1 MNINNK
7 DITIIVIIFI
17 IFILYLYLNN
27 SIEPFSS
34 NSNNVME
41 NNFQDIINNV
51 FQTIANELEIVNKN
65 HSIVKS
71 ISNIFKNNSYNLK
84 TISKS
89 KNLRVHLNN
98 LIKHNNNNI
107 SNYDDLISMIKNN
120 KLDNELFNDMQRI
133 YSNKKDLDTLF
144 VNNDTLMLK
153 VIDVMSKHNWETNEM
168 TDGSDYSIFDDFDV
182 TNINTAITQK
192 QQEIE
197 GNINKFLEN
206 LHTSSLFDSQF
217 RNKLKEIF
225 TNLKELN
232 KNLIIRF
239 GVFNLYHMIDRLYQL
254 YQQNNSFNL
263 SNNLVSNFNN
273 SNDVLKNNIKDAI
286 ENDIKNIRKLIDSNN
301 NNILSDDVE
310 VQYLNTVD
318 LNNDIVY
325 NFCKKIKKL
334 DKPNE
339 NNLMFIRFSKEFVDK
354 KNKHIQRLQKE
365 IDTIQKD
372 LYEQEVNDFNSNK
385 LRINDHASKQYQ
397 AIMKAKENIE
407 NSKKLKVNIS

>member
-7 DITIIVIIFI
+7 DITIIIIIFI
-17 IFILYLYLNN
+17 IFVLYLYLNN
-27 SIEPFSS
+27 SIEPFT
-34 NSNNVME
+34 SNNGME
-41 NNFQDIINNV
+41 NNFQNIINNV
-51 FQTIANELEIVNKN
+51 FQTIKNELEIVNKN
-65 HSIVKS
+65 HNIVKS

-98 LIKHNNNNI
+98 LIKNNNNNI
-107 SNYDDLISMIKNN
+107 INCDDMISMIKNSN
-120 KLDNELFNDMQRI
+120 LDEELFNDIQRI
-133 YSNKKDLDTLF
+133 YSNKKDLNTLF
-144 VNNDTLMLK
+144 VNSDKLMLK

-168 TDGSDYSIFDDFDV
+168 THGSDYSVFDDFDL
-182 TNINTAITQK
+182 TNINSSITQK

-206 LHTSSLFDSQF
+206 LGTSSLFDSQF
-217 RNKLKEIF
+217 RNKLKDIF
-225 TNLKELN
+225 NYLKELN

-239 GVFNLYHMIDRLYQL
+239 TVFNLYHMVDKLYQL
-254 YQQNNSFNL
+254 YEKNNSFDL
-263 SNNLVSNFNN
+263 SNNLVIKFNDA
-273 SNDVLKNNIKDAI
+273 NDVLKKNMKDSI
-286 ENDIKNIRKLIDSNN
+286 ENDIKNIRKLIDSDNG
-301 NNILSDDVE
+301 NILSDDVE

-318 LNNDIVY
+318 LNNNIVY

-365 IDTIQKD
+365 IDDIQKD
-372 LYEQEVNDFNSNK
+372 LYQQEVNDFNSNK
-385 LRINDHASKQYQ
+385 LRIDDQSSKQYQ
-397 AIMKAKENIE
+397 AIIKAKENIE
-407 NSKKLKVNIS
+407 NSKKLKVNIL

>member
-7 DITIIVIIFI
+7 DITIIVIIFV
-17 IFILYLYLNN
+17 IFVLYLYLNN

-34 NSNNVME
+34 NNVME
-41 NNFQDIINNV
+41 NNFQNIMNNI
-51 FQTIANELEIVNKN
+51 FQTVKNELEIVNKN

-89 KNLRVHLNN
+89 KNLKVHINN
-98 LIKHNNNNI
+98 LIKNNNNNT
-107 SNYDDLISMIKNN
+107 SNYDDLVSMISNSNVENQIFGDIIRIYNN
-120 KLDNELFNDMQRI
+120 KKQ
-133 YSNKKDLDTLF
+133 LDTLYIQ
-144 VNNDTLMLK
+144 NDNLMLE
-153 VIDVMSKHNWETNEM
+153 VLHLMSRHHWERNTKRN
-168 TDGSDYSIFDDFDV
+168 GADYSVLDDFNV
-182 TNINTAITQK
+182 TNITKDINDK
-192 QQEIE
+192 HQEIE
-197 GNINKFLEN
+197 GNINEFLKN
-206 LHTSSLFDSQF
+206 LNTSNLFDSKF

-239 GVFNLYHMIDRLYQL
+239 SVFNYYHMVDRLYQL
-254 YQQNNSFNL
+254 YERNISFNL
-263 SNNLVSNFNN
+263 SNNLVGNFNN
-273 SNDVLKNNIKDAI
+273 SHETLKVNMTDAIEKNIKD
-286 ENDIKNIRKLIDSNN
+286 IRKLIDDNN
-301 NNILSDDVE
+301 SNILSDDVE

-354 KNKHIQRLQKE
+354 KNKHIERLQKE
-365 IDTIQKD
+365 IDTIQKE
-372 LYEQEVNDFNSNK
+372 LYDEEVNDFNSNK
-385 LRINDHASKQYQ
+385 LRIDDHASKQYE